1 MEFPKG
7 SFTAIVGESGCGKST
22 VSGILTGRNRGY
34 RGKILVGGVSL
45 SDISEEELMKN
56 ITYIN
61 HQSYLFRGTVRDNLL
76 MGKPNAADA
85 ELWESL
91 RRVDLDGFLKNEGG
105 LSTKIEEKGSNLS
118 GGQCQRLALARALL
132 HDSPVY
138 IFDEA
143 TSNIDVESEN
153 RIMEQIYSLAE
164 EKTVILIS
172 HRLANVVRA
181 GNIYVMES
189 GLAVE
194 SGSHEKLLK
203 EGGAYKRL
211 WTAQQ
216 GLENYTGGGS
226 DE

>member
-1 MEFPKG
+1 M
-7 SFTAIVGESGCGKST
+7 
-22 VSGILTGRNRGY
+22 
-34 RGKILVGGVSL
+34 
-45 SDISEEELMKN
+45 
-56 ITYIN
+56 
-61 HQSYLFRGTVRDNLL
+61 
-76 MGKPNAADA
+76 
-85 ELWESL
+85 
-91 RRVDLDGFLKNEGG
+91 
-105 LSTKIEEKGSNLS
+105 
-118 GGQCQRLALARALL
+118 
-132 HDSPVY
+132 
-138 IFDEA
+138 
-143 TSNIDVESEN
+143 ESEN
-153 RIMEQIYSLAE
+153 RIMEQIYSLTE

>member
-1 MEFPKG
+1 M
-7 SFTAIVGESGCGKST
+7 
-22 VSGILTGRNRGY
+22 
-34 RGKILVGGVSL
+34 GGVSL

-56 ITYIN
+56 ITYIKSVR
-61 HQSYLFRGTVRDNLL
+61 SYLFRGTVRDNLL

-91 RRVDLDGFLKNEGG
+91 RRVDLDGFLKNEEG

-172 HRLANVVRA
+172 HRLANVRQSRQHLCD
-181 GNIYVMES
+181 GKWS
-189 GLAVE
+189 C
-194 SGSHEKLLK
+194 SR
-203 EGGAYKRL
+203 KRKP
-211 WTAQQ
+211 
-216 GLENYTGGGS
+216 
-226 DE
+226 